1 MFSKKTLAMCAG
13 LCISSVPVVAGGEF
27 LVSVYADLTKP
38 IGEAHNMQYG
48 IGGGLKATYRPIR
61 FLNLYAQ
68 GEYLSMALP
77 GVSPVSILQ
86 GELGTG
92 FHLDFAD
99 RLALDLNIDAG
110 LYNAKATSS
119 ASGITAGGSLTFT
132 YKINPS
138 IYADVTATARHY
150 SGKPSPLMM
159 INAGLAPGLTFN
171 ISEII
176 NKKTKL
182 QIGLTELDPVFPVLY
197 SWYENNSFGKIE
209 ITNKEDSSITDVTVS
224 FFQPQYMAHAKEC
237 ATFKRIKCDETVSV
251 DLYAFFNEQML
262 ELREKTD
269 TSSYIIVNY
278 SRLGKKLSQ
287 SYALDVP
294 VYGRNNMS
302 WDDDRRAAV
311 FVSSKDPA
319 AMQFA
324 KYTASI
330 VRDNLC
336 IDVPVNIQYAIGI
349 FQALNEFG
357 LNYVVDPSSAFEDN
371 VGTSSI
377 DFLQFPYQ
385 TLMYR
390 GGDCDDLSILVCS
403 LFEAVGIDTAFITV
417 PGHIF
422 MAFDSGLTP
431 EQAKTIFKN
440 RSEYIVDDGK
450 VWMPLEITLSDEGF
464 YRACRYG
471 AREWNA
477 ADAKGAAAL
486 YKMHDSWK
494 IYQPISVPGASAFFN
509 IPESEIITVA
519 FQRGLDEWKR
529 GELRN
534 TPLNQ
539 QYQFVIL
546 NEDDEEETQVVIKGN
561 PLSEKSLNDILA
573 LGNKA
578 VALVP
583 PGVRE
588 ETSEKDPDGKA
599 GDGDDD
605 DDFDFDFDDE
615 LIENL
620 IPLDFAIA
628 TLQTDVPVKQS
639 ENTEAETETETTEA
653 APESTETETEITWAE
668 TENTEAVPEITGGE
682 TENIEAAPE
691 ITGVETEITE
701 AAPEITRAE
710 TETTEAAPE
719 ITWAETENTEAAP
732 EDTAPAPEL
741 TVYEPELTV
750 VELVETTTDEPAL
763 ATKVAIPTD
772 NDYTFETTDGLL
784 AEMEK
789 VVSTGSTTEGT
800 SSISERTISTT
811 ADVNKTNIEPAAPV
825 VSDTDYTFETNDSL
839 LAEKNKTLPD
849 TTRNIIIISSVTITA
864 AMAAGI
870 IINRKKRKQRRG
882 I

>member
-48 IGGGLKATYRPIR
+48 IGGGLKATYRPIS

-477 ADAKGAAAL
+477 AEAKGAAAL
-486 YKMHDSWK
+486 YKMHDCWK

-605 DDFDFDFDDE
+605 DDFDFDFDFEDE

-639 ENTEAETETETTEA
+639 ENTEAETETET
-653 APESTETETEITWAE
+653 ETT
-668 TENTEAVPEITGGE
+668 
-682 TENIEAAPE
+682 EAAPE

-701 AAPEITRAE
+701 AGTEI
-710 TETTEAAPE
+710 
-719 ITWAETENTEAAP
+719 TEAAP

-750 VELVETTTDEPAL
+750 VELVETTADEPAP

-784 AEMEK
+784 AEMEN

-811 ADVNKTNIEPAAPV
+811 ADVNKTNIEPSAPV

-839 LAEKNKTLPD
+839 LAEMEKVVSTSSTTVP
-849 TTRNIIIISSVTITA
+849 TRNIIIISSVTITA

>member
-477 ADAKGAAAL
+477 AEAKGAAAL

-599 GDGDDD
+599 GDGDGD

-639 ENTEAETETETTEA
+639 ENTEAETETET
-653 APESTETETEITWAE
+653 
-668 TENTEAVPEITGGE
+668 
-682 TENIEAAPE
+682 
-691 ITGVETEITE
+691 
-701 AAPEITRAE
+701 
-710 TETTEAAPE
+710 ETTEAAPE
-719 ITWAETENTEAAP
+719 ITGAETEITEAAP

-750 VELVETTTDEPAL
+750 VEPVETTADEPAP

-789 VVSTGSTTEGT
+789 GVSTGSTTEGT
-800 SSISERTISTT
+800 SSISERTFSTT

-839 LAEKNKTLPD
+839 LAEMEKVVSTSSTTVP
-849 TTRNIIIISSVTITA
+849 TRNIIIISSVTITA

>member
-159 INAGLAPGLTFN
+159 INAGLAPGITFN

-209 ITNKEDSSITDVTVS
+209 ITNKEDTSITDVTVS

-278 SRLGKKLSQ
+278 SRLGKKYSQ
-287 SYALDVP
+287 TYALDVP

-349 FQALNEFG
+349 FQTLNEFG
-357 LNYVVDPSSAFEDN
+357 LNYVVDPTSAFADN

-477 ADAKGAAAL
+477 AEAKGAAAL

-599 GDGDDD
+599 GDGDGDD
-605 DDFDFDFDDE
+605 DFDFDFDFDDE

-639 ENTEAETETETTEA
+639 ENTEAETETET
-653 APESTETETEITWAE
+653 ET
-668 TENTEAVPEITGGE
+668 
-682 TENIEAAPE
+682 
-691 ITGVETEITE
+691 TE

-710 TETTEAAPE
+710 TET
-719 ITWAETENTEAAP
+719 TEAAP

-750 VELVETTTDEPAL
+750 VEPVETTADEPAP

-772 NDYTFETTDGLL
+772 NDYTFETTDSLL
-784 AEMEK
+784 AEMEN
-789 VVSTGSTTEGT
+789 VVSTSSTTEGT

-811 ADVNKTNIEPAAPV
+811 ADVNKTNTEPSAPV

-839 LAEKNKTLPD
+839 LAEMEKVVSTSSTTVP
-849 TTRNIIIISSVTITA
+849 TRNIIIISSVTITA

>member
-1 MFSKKTLAMCAG
+1 MSGKCARRLRKKRMFSKKTLAMCTG

-159 INAGLAPGLTFN
+159 INAGLAPGITFN

-605 DDFDFDFDDE
+605 DDFDFDFEDE
-615 LIENL
+615 LIEDL

-653 APESTETETEITWAE
+653 APE
-668 TENTEAVPEITGGE
+668 
-682 TENIEAAPE
+682 
-691 ITGVETEITE
+691 
-701 AAPEITRAE
+701 
-710 TETTEAAPE
+710 
-719 ITWAETENTEAAP
+719 
-732 EDTAPAPEL
+732 DTAPAPEL

-750 VELVETTTDEPAL
+750 VELVETTADEPAP

-800 SSISERTISTT
+800 SSISERTFSTT
-811 ADVNKTNIEPAAPV
+811 ADTSLSNAEEKTPAPETENTV
-825 VSDTDYTFETNDSL
+825 FSDNDYSFETNDSL
-839 LAEKNKTLPD
+839 LAEMEKVVSTSSTTVP
-849 TTRNIIIISSVTITA
+849 TRNIIIISSVTITA

>member
-1 MFSKKTLAMCAG
+1 M
-13 LCISSVPVVAGGEF
+13 
-27 LVSVYADLTKP
+27 
-38 IGEAHNMQYG
+38 
-48 IGGGLKATYRPIR
+48 
-61 FLNLYAQ
+61 
-68 GEYLSMALP
+68 
-77 GVSPVSILQ
+77 Q

-159 INAGLAPGLTFN
+159 INAGLAPGITFN

-599 GDGDDD
+599 GDGDGD
-605 DDFDFDFDDE
+605 DDFDFDFDFEDE

-639 ENTEAETETETTEA
+639 ENTEAAPEITGAETETT
-653 APESTETETEITWAE
+653 
-668 TENTEAVPEITGGE
+668 
-682 TENIEAAPE
+682 EAAPE

-701 AAPEITRAE
+701 A
-710 TETTEAAPE
+710 
-719 ITWAETENTEAAP
+719 
-732 EDTAPAPEL
+732 APEL

-750 VELVETTTDEPAL
+750 VELVETTADEPAP

-784 AEMEK
+784 AEMEN

-811 ADVNKTNIEPAAPV
+811 ADVNKTNIEPSAPV

-839 LAEKNKTLPD
+839 LAEMEKVVSTSSTTVP
-849 TTRNIIIISSVTITA
+849 TRNIIIISSVTITA

>member
-477 ADAKGAAAL
+477 AEAKGAAAL
-486 YKMHDSWK
+486 YKMHDCWK

-534 TPLNQ
+534 SPLNQ

-599 GDGDDD
+599 GDGDGD
-605 DDFDFDFDDE
+605 DDFDFDFDFEDE
-615 LIENL
+615 LIEDL

-639 ENTEAETETETTEA
+639 ENTEA
-653 APESTETETEITWAE
+653 
-668 TENTEAVPEITGGE
+668 
-682 TENIEAAPE
+682 APE
-691 ITGVETEITE
+691 ITGVETET
-701 AAPEITRAE
+701 
-710 TETTEAAPE
+710 
-719 ITWAETENTEAAP
+719 TEAAP
-732 EDTAPAPEL
+732 EDTAPALEL

-750 VELVETTTDEPAL
+750 VELVETTADEPAP

-800 SSISERTISTT
+800 SSISERTFSTT
-811 ADVNKTNIEPAAPV
+811 ADVNKTNTEPSAPV

>member
-77 GVSPVSILQ
+77 GVSPVSIFQ

-477 ADAKGAAAL
+477 AEAKGAAAL

-534 TPLNQ
+534 SPLNQ

-599 GDGDDD
+599 GDGDGD
-605 DDFDFDFDDE
+605 DDFDFDFDFDFEDE
-615 LIENL
+615 LIEDL

-639 ENTEAETETETTEA
+639 ENTEAETETET
-653 APESTETETEITWAE
+653 ETT
-668 TENTEAVPEITGGE
+668 
-682 TENIEAAPE
+682 EAAPE
-691 ITGVETEITE
+691 ITGVETEI
-701 AAPEITRAE
+701 
-710 TETTEAAPE
+710 
-719 ITWAETENTEAAP
+719 TEAAP

-750 VELVETTTDEPAL
+750 VEPVETTADEPAP

-789 VVSTGSTTEGT
+789 EVSTGSTTEGT

-839 LAEKNKTLPD
+839 LAEMEKVVSTSSTTVP
-849 TTRNIIIISSVTITA
+849 TRNIIIISSVTITA

>member
-159 INAGLAPGLTFN
+159 INAGFAPGLTFN

-477 ADAKGAAAL
+477 ADAKGTAAL

-599 GDGDDD
+599 GDGDGD

-639 ENTEAETETETTEA
+639 ENTEAETETET
-653 APESTETETEITWAE
+653 
-668 TENTEAVPEITGGE
+668 
-682 TENIEAAPE
+682 
-691 ITGVETEITE
+691 
-701 AAPEITRAE
+701 
-710 TETTEAAPE
+710 ETTEAAPE
-719 ITWAETENTEAAP
+719 ITGGETETTEAGTEITEAAP

-750 VELVETTTDEPAL
+750 VELVETTADEPAP

-800 SSISERTISTT
+800 SSISERTFSTT
-811 ADVNKTNIEPAAPV
+811 ADVNKTYIEPAAPV

-839 LAEKNKTLPD
+839 LAEMEKLVSTSSTTVP
-849 TTRNIIIISSVTITA
+849 TRNIIIISSVTITA

>member
-77 GVSPVSILQ
+77 GVSPVSIFQ

-251 DLYAFFNEQML
+251 DLYAFFNEQIL

-287 SYALDVP
+287 RYALDVP

-639 ENTEAETETETTEA
+639 ENTEAETETET
-653 APESTETETEITWAE
+653 ETT
-668 TENTEAVPEITGGE
+668 
-682 TENIEAAPE
+682 EAAPE

>member
-159 INAGLAPGLTFN
+159 INAGFAPGLTFN

-477 ADAKGAAAL
+477 AEAKGAAAL

-599 GDGDDD
+599 GDGDGD
-605 DDFDFDFDDE
+605 DDFDFDFEDE

-639 ENTEAETETETTEA
+639 ENTEAETETET
-653 APESTETETEITWAE
+653 
-668 TENTEAVPEITGGE
+668 
-682 TENIEAAPE
+682 
-691 ITGVETEITE
+691 
-701 AAPEITRAE
+701 
-710 TETTEAAPE
+710 ETTEAAPE
-719 ITWAETENTEAAP
+719 ITCAETETTEAETEITEAAP

-750 VELVETTTDEPAL
+750 VEPVETTADEPAP

-789 VVSTGSTTEGT
+789 VVSTGSTTEGTGSTTEGT

-839 LAEKNKTLPD
+839 LAEMEKVVSTSSTTVP
-849 TTRNIIIISSVTITA
+849 TRNIIIISSVTITA

>member
-159 INAGLAPGLTFN
+159 INAGFAPGLTFN

-477 ADAKGAAAL
+477 AEAKGAAAL
-486 YKMHDSWK
+486 YKMHDCWK

-605 DDFDFDFDDE
+605 DDFDFDFDFEDE

-639 ENTEAETETETTEA
+639 ENTEAAPEITGAETETT
-653 APESTETETEITWAE
+653 
-668 TENTEAVPEITGGE
+668 
-682 TENIEAAPE
+682 EAAPE

-701 AAPEITRAE
+701 A
-710 TETTEAAPE
+710 
-719 ITWAETENTEAAP
+719 
-732 EDTAPAPEL
+732 APEL

-750 VELVETTTDEPAL
+750 VELVETTADEPAP

-784 AEMEK
+784 AEMEN

-811 ADVNKTNIEPAAPV
+811 ADVNKTNIEPSAPV

>member
-1 MFSKKTLAMCAG
+1 MFSKKTLAMCVG

-159 INAGLAPGLTFN
+159 INAGFAPGLTFN

-477 ADAKGAAAL
+477 AEAKGAAAL
-486 YKMHDSWK
+486 YKMHDCWK

-534 TPLNQ
+534 SPLNQ

-583 PGVRE
+583 PRVRE
-588 ETSEKDPDGKA
+588 ETSEKEPDGKA
-599 GDGDDD
+599 GDGDGD

-639 ENTEAETETETTEA
+639 ENTEAETETET
-653 APESTETETEITWAE
+653 
-668 TENTEAVPEITGGE
+668 
-682 TENIEAAPE
+682 
-691 ITGVETEITE
+691 
-701 AAPEITRAE
+701 
-710 TETTEAAPE
+710 ETTEAAPE
-719 ITWAETENTEAAP
+719 ITWAETETTEAAP
-732 EDTAPAPEL
+732 EDTASAPEL

-750 VELVETTTDEPAL
+750 VELVETTADGPAP

-772 NDYTFETTDGLL
+772 NDYTFKTTDGLL

-811 ADVNKTNIEPAAPV
+811 ADVNKTNTEPSAPV

-839 LAEKNKTLPD
+839 LAEMNKTLPD

-870 IINRKKRKQRRG
+870 VINRKKRKQRRG

>member
-132 YKINPS
+132 YKISPS

-182 QIGLTELDPVFPVLY
+182 QIGLTELNPVFPVLY

-477 ADAKGAAAL
+477 AEAKGAAAL

-534 TPLNQ
+534 SPLNQ

-599 GDGDDD
+599 GDGDGD
-605 DDFDFDFDDE
+605 DDFDFDFDFEDE

-628 TLQTDVPVKQS
+628 TLQTDVPVKPS
-639 ENTEAETETETTEA
+639 ENTEAAPEITGAETETT
-653 APESTETETEITWAE
+653 
-668 TENTEAVPEITGGE
+668 
-682 TENIEAAPE
+682 EAAPE

-701 AAPEITRAE
+701 A
-710 TETTEAAPE
+710 
-719 ITWAETENTEAAP
+719 
-732 EDTAPAPEL
+732 APEL

-750 VELVETTTDEPAL
+750 VELVETTADEPAP

-784 AEMEK
+784 AEMEN

-811 ADVNKTNIEPAAPV
+811 ADVNKTNIEPSAPV

-839 LAEKNKTLPD
+839 LAEMEKVVSTSSTTVP
-849 TTRNIIIISSVTITA
+849 TRNIIIISSVTITA

>member
-1 MFSKKTLAMCAG
+1 MSGKCARRLRKSLRFSKKTLALCAG
-13 LCISSVPVVAGGEF
+13 LCISSAPIAAGGEF
-27 LVSVYADLTKP
+27 LVSIFPEFTKP

-48 IGGGLKATYRPIR
+48 IGGGLRATYRPIK

-77 GVSPVSILQ
+77 GVTPISILQ
-86 GELGTG
+86 GEIGTG
-92 FHLDFAD
+92 FHIDFAD
-99 RLALDLNIDAG
+99 RLALDLNVDAG
-110 LYNAKATSS
+110 LYSAKATSS
-119 ASGITAGGSLTFT
+119 ASGITAGGSLILT
-132 YKINPS
+132 YKITPS
-138 IYADVTATARHY
+138 IYADLAATARHY

-159 INAGLAPGLTFN
+159 VNAGIAPGVTFN
-171 ISEII
+171 ITEIL
-176 NKKTKL
+176 NKRTKL
-182 QIGLTELDPVFPVLY
+182 QIALTELDPVFPVLY
-197 SWYENNSFGKIE
+197 SWYENNSFGKVD

-237 ATFKRIKCDETVSV
+237 ATIKKIKQGETVSV

-262 ELREKTD
+262 ELRERAD

-330 VRDNLC
+330 VRDNLQ

-349 FQALNEFG
+349 FQTLNEFG

-477 ADAKGAAAL
+477 AEARGAAAL
-486 YKMHDSWK
+486 YKMSDSWK

-519 FQRGLDEWKR
+519 FQKGLEEWKR

-534 TPLNQ
+534 SPLNQ

-546 NEDDEEETQVVIKGN
+546 NEDEPEEIQVVIKGN
-561 PLSEKSLNDILA
+561 PLSEKSLKDIIA
-573 LGNKA
+573 LGNNA

-583 PGVRE
+583 PGARE
-588 ETSEKDPDGKA
+588 EKAEKDSEGRAGD

-605 DDFDFDFDDE
+605 DDDDE
-615 LIENL
+615 LIEDL

-628 TLQTDVPVKQS
+628 TLQTDVPVKQAD
-639 ENTEAETETETTEA
+639 NTEAFETETETEDETA
-653 APESTETETEITWAE
+653 APLAS
-668 TENTEAVPEITGGE
+668 EN
-682 TENIEAAPE
+682 
-691 ITGVETEITE
+691 
-701 AAPEITRAE
+701 
-710 TETTEAAPE
+710 
-719 ITWAETENTEAAP
+719 
-732 EDTAPAPEL
+732 
-741 TVYEPELTV
+741 
-750 VELVETTTDEPAL
+750 
-763 ATKVAIPTD
+763 
-772 NDYTFETTDGLL
+772 YTFETTDSLL
-784 AEMEK
+784 EEMELSESTK
-789 VVSTGSTTEGT
+789 VAAAELTAVEP
-800 SSISERTISTT
+800 IETT
-811 ADVNKTNIEPAAPV
+811 ADVNKTNTEPAAPV
-825 VSDTDYTFETNDSL
+825 VSDTDYTFETTDSL
-839 LAEKNKTLPD
+839 LEEMEKVVSTDSTTAEADSTIAEVGSTTAETESDITETTSDITETSSSIAD
-849 TTRNIIIISSVTITA
+849 TNSSAGTATTKNIIIISSVTIA
-864 AMAAGI
+864 AALAACI
-870 IINRKKRKQRRG
+870 IINRKKKQREEESK
-882 I
+882 

>member
-1 MFSKKTLAMCAG
+1 MCAG

-159 INAGLAPGLTFN
+159 INAGLAPGITFN

-324 KYTASI
+324 KYTVSI

-477 ADAKGAAAL
+477 AEAKGAAAL

-599 GDGDDD
+599 GDGDGD
-605 DDFDFDFDDE
+605 DDFDFDFDFEDE

-639 ENTEAETETETTEA
+639 ENTEAAPEITGAETETT
-653 APESTETETEITWAE
+653 
-668 TENTEAVPEITGGE
+668 
-682 TENIEAAPE
+682 EAAPE

-701 AAPEITRAE
+701 A
-710 TETTEAAPE
+710 
-719 ITWAETENTEAAP
+719 
-732 EDTAPAPEL
+732 APEL

-750 VELVETTTDEPAL
+750 VELVETTADEPAP

-784 AEMEK
+784 AEMEN

-811 ADVNKTNIEPAAPV
+811 ADVNKTNIEPSAPV

>member
-159 INAGLAPGLTFN
+159 INAGLAPGITFN

-477 ADAKGAAAL
+477 AEAKGAAAL

-599 GDGDDD
+599 GDGDGD

-639 ENTEAETETETTEA
+639 ENTEAETETET
-653 APESTETETEITWAE
+653 ETT
-668 TENTEAVPEITGGE
+668 
-682 TENIEAAPE
+682 EAAPE
-691 ITGVETEITE
+691 ITGVETEI
-701 AAPEITRAE
+701 
-710 TETTEAAPE
+710 
-719 ITWAETENTEAAP
+719 TEAAP

-750 VELVETTTDEPAL
+750 VEPVETTADEPAP

-784 AEMEK
+784 AEMK
-789 VVSTGSTTEGT
+789 NVVSTGSTTEGT
-800 SSISERTISTT
+800 SSISERTFSTT

-839 LAEKNKTLPD
+839 LAEMEKVVSTSSTTVP
-849 TTRNIIIISSVTITA
+849 TRNIIIISSVTITA

>member
-77 GVSPVSILQ
+77 GVSPVSIFQ

-477 ADAKGAAAL
+477 AEAKGAAAL
-486 YKMHDSWK
+486 YKMHDCWK

-588 ETSEKDPDGKA
+588 ETSEKDSDGKA

-639 ENTEAETETETTEA
+639 ENTEAF
-653 APESTETETEITWAE
+653 ESEAE
-668 TENTEAVPEITGGE
+668 TENAAIEPEFTVFKPEI
-682 TENIEAAPE
+682 
-691 ITGVETEITE
+691 
-701 AAPEITRAE
+701 
-710 TETTEAAPE
+710 
-719 ITWAETENTEAAP
+719 
-732 EDTAPAPEL
+732 
-741 TVYEPELTV
+741 TV
-750 VELVETTTDEPAL
+750 VELVETTADEPAR

-772 NDYTFETTDGLL
+772 NDYTFKTTDSLL

-789 VVSTGSTTEGT
+789 VVSTGSTTKGTGSTTEGT

-811 ADVNKTNIEPAAPV
+811 ADVNKTNTEPSAPV

-849 TTRNIIIISSVTITA
+849 STRNIIIISSVTITA

-870 IINRKKRKQRRG
+870 IINRKKRKQGRG

>member
-440 RSEYIVDDGK
+440 RSEYIIDDGK

-519 FQRGLDEWKR
+519 FQRGLDEWKC

-534 TPLNQ
+534 SPLNQ

-599 GDGDDD
+599 GDGDGD

-628 TLQTDVPVKQS
+628 TLQTDVPVKQP
-639 ENTEAETETETTEA
+639 ENTEAF
-653 APESTETETEITWAE
+653 ESEAE
-668 TENTEAVPEITGGE
+668 TENAAIEPEFTVFKPEITVVE
-682 TENIEAAPE
+682 P
-691 ITGVETEITE
+691 VETTADEP
-701 AAPEITRAE
+701 APATKVAIPTDNDYTFE
-710 TETTEAAPE
+710 T
-719 ITWAETENTEAAP
+719 TEAAP

-750 VELVETTTDEPAL
+750 VELVETTADTSLSNAEEKIPAPETENTVL
-763 ATKVAIPTD
+763 SD
-772 NDYTFETTDGLL
+772 NDY
-784 AEMEK
+784 
-789 VVSTGSTTEGT
+789 S
-800 SSISERTISTT
+800 
-811 ADVNKTNIEPAAPV
+811 
-825 VSDTDYTFETNDSL
+825 FETNDSL

>member
-159 INAGLAPGLTFN
+159 INAGLAPGITFN

-269 TSSYIIVNY
+269 TSSYIILNY

-486 YKMHDSWK
+486 YKMHDCWK

-534 TPLNQ
+534 IPLNQ

-561 PLSEKSLNDILA
+561 PLSEKSLNDILT

-605 DDFDFDFDDE
+605 DDFDFDDE

-639 ENTEAETETETTEA
+639 ENTEAETETET
-653 APESTETETEITWAE
+653 ETT
-668 TENTEAVPEITGGE
+668 
-682 TENIEAAPE
+682 EAAPE
-691 ITGVETEITE
+691 ITGVETEI
-701 AAPEITRAE
+701 
-710 TETTEAAPE
+710 
-719 ITWAETENTEAAP
+719 TEAAP

-750 VELVETTTDEPAL
+750 VEPVETTADTSLSNTEEKNPAPETENTVL
-763 ATKVAIPTD
+763 SD
-772 NDYTFETTDGLL
+772 NDY
-784 AEMEK
+784 
-789 VVSTGSTTEGT
+789 S
-800 SSISERTISTT
+800 
-811 ADVNKTNIEPAAPV
+811 
-825 VSDTDYTFETNDSL
+825 FETNDSL
-839 LAEKNKTLPD
+839 LAEKNKTFPD

>member
-1 MFSKKTLAMCAG
+1 MSGKCARRLRKKRMFSKKTLAMCAG

-132 YKINPS
+132 YKISPS

-182 QIGLTELDPVFPVLY
+182 QIGLTELNPVFPVLY

-486 YKMHDSWK
+486 YKMHDCWK

-599 GDGDDD
+599 GDGDGD
-605 DDFDFDFDDE
+605 DDFDFDFDFEDE
-615 LIENL
+615 LIEDL

-628 TLQTDVPVKQS
+628 TLQTDFPVKQS
-639 ENTEAETETETTEA
+639 ENTEAETETET
-653 APESTETETEITWAE
+653 ETT
-668 TENTEAVPEITGGE
+668 
-682 TENIEAAPE
+682 EAAPE
-691 ITGVETEITE
+691 ITGVETEI
-701 AAPEITRAE
+701 
-710 TETTEAAPE
+710 
-719 ITWAETENTEAAP
+719 TEAAP

-750 VELVETTTDEPAL
+750 VELVETTADEPAP
-763 ATKVAIPTD
+763 ATKVAIPAD

-839 LAEKNKTLPD
+839 LAEMEKVVSTSSTTVP
-849 TTRNIIIISSVTITA
+849 TRNIIIISSVTITA

>member
-1 MFSKKTLAMCAG
+1 MSGKCARRLRKKRMFSKKTLAMCAG

-110 LYNAKATSS
+110 LYNAKATSN

-588 ETSEKDPDGKA
+588 ETSEKDSDGKA
-599 GDGDDD
+599 GDGDGD
-605 DDFDFDFDDE
+605 DDFDFDFDFEDE

-639 ENTEAETETETTEA
+639 ENTEA
-653 APESTETETEITWAE
+653 APEITGAE
-668 TENTEAVPEITGGE
+668 TENTEAG
-682 TENIEAAPE
+682 
-691 ITGVETEITE
+691 TEI
-701 AAPEITRAE
+701 
-710 TETTEAAPE
+710 
-719 ITWAETENTEAAP
+719 TEAAP

-750 VELVETTTDEPAL
+750 VEPVETTTDEPAP
-763 ATKVAIPTD
+763 ATKVAIHTD
-772 NDYTFETTDGLL
+772 NDYTFETTDSLL

-800 SSISERTISTT
+800 SSISERTFSTT
-811 ADVNKTNIEPAAPV
+811 ADTSLSNAEEKTPAPETENTV
-825 VSDTDYTFETNDSL
+825 LSDNDYSFETNDSL

>member
-486 YKMHDSWK
+486 YKMHDCWK

-599 GDGDDD
+599 GDGDGD
-605 DDFDFDFDDE
+605 DDFDFDFDFEDE
-615 LIENL
+615 LIEDL

-639 ENTEAETETETTEA
+639 ENTEAETETET
-653 APESTETETEITWAE
+653 ETT
-668 TENTEAVPEITGGE
+668 
-682 TENIEAAPE
+682 EAAPE
-691 ITGVETEITE
+691 ITGVETEI
-701 AAPEITRAE
+701 
-710 TETTEAAPE
+710 
-719 ITWAETENTEAAP
+719 TEAAP

-750 VELVETTTDEPAL
+750 VEPVETTADEPAP
-763 ATKVAIPTD
+763 ATKVAIPAD

-839 LAEKNKTLPD
+839 LAEMEKVVSTSSTTVP
-849 TTRNIIIISSVTITA
+849 TRNIIIISSVTITA

>member
-1 MFSKKTLAMCAG
+1 MSGKCARRLRKKRMFSKKTLAMCAG

-639 ENTEAETETETTEA
+639 ENTEAETETET
-653 APESTETETEITWAE
+653 ETETT
-668 TENTEAVPEITGGE
+668 
-682 TENIEAAPE
+682 EAAPE

-789 VVSTGSTTEGT
+789 EVSTGSTTEGT

>member
-477 ADAKGAAAL
+477 AEAKGAAAL
-486 YKMHDSWK
+486 YKMHDCWK

-599 GDGDDD
+599 GDGEGD

-639 ENTEAETETETTEA
+639 ENTEAETETET
-653 APESTETETEITWAE
+653 
-668 TENTEAVPEITGGE
+668 
-682 TENIEAAPE
+682 
-691 ITGVETEITE
+691 
-701 AAPEITRAE
+701 
-710 TETTEAAPE
+710 ETTEAAPE
-719 ITWAETENTEAAP
+719 ITGGETETTEAGTEITEAAP

-750 VELVETTTDEPAL
+750 VEPVETTADEPAP

-800 SSISERTISTT
+800 SSISERTFSTT
-811 ADVNKTNIEPAAPV
+811 ADVNKTYIEPAAPV
-825 VSDTDYTFETNDSL
+825 VSDTDYTFETDDSL
-839 LAEKNKTLPD
+839 LAEMEKVVSTSSTTVP
-849 TTRNIIIISSVTITA
+849 TRNIIIISSVTITA

>member
-1 MFSKKTLAMCAG
+1 MSGKCARRLRKKRMFSKKTLAMCAG

-27 LVSVYADLTKP
+27 LVSVYADLTKT

-159 INAGLAPGLTFN
+159 INAGFAPGLTFN

-440 RSEYIVDDGK
+440 RSEYIVDGGK

-486 YKMHDSWK
+486 YKMHDCWK

-583 PGVRE
+583 HGVRE
-588 ETSEKDPDGKA
+588 ETSEKDSDGKA
-599 GDGDDD
+599 GDGDGD

-639 ENTEAETETETTEA
+639 ENTEAETETETETTEA
-653 APESTETETEITWAE
+653 ATEITRAAPEITCAETETTETETEIT
-668 TENTEAVPEITGGE
+668 
-682 TENIEAAPE
+682 
-691 ITGVETEITE
+691 
-701 AAPEITRAE
+701 R
-710 TETTEAAPE
+710 
-719 ITWAETENTEAAP
+719 AAP

-750 VELVETTTDEPAL
+750 VEPVETTADEPAP

-839 LAEKNKTLPD
+839 LAEMEKVVSTSSTTVP
-849 TTRNIIIISSVTITA
+849 TRNIIIISSVTITA

>member
-159 INAGLAPGLTFN
+159 INAGFAPGLTFN

-422 MAFDSGLTP
+422 MAFDSGLTS

-605 DDFDFDFDDE
+605 DDFDFDFEDE

-639 ENTEAETETETTEA
+639 ENTEAETETET
-653 APESTETETEITWAE
+653 ETT
-668 TENTEAVPEITGGE
+668 
-682 TENIEAAPE
+682 EAAPE

-701 AAPEITRAE
+701 AAPE
-710 TETTEAAPE
+710 
-719 ITWAETENTEAAP
+719 
-732 EDTAPAPEL
+732 DTAPAPEL
-741 TVYEPELTV
+741 TVYEPKLTV
-750 VELVETTTDEPAL
+750 VELVETTADEPAP

-800 SSISERTISTT
+800 SSISERTFSTT
-811 ADVNKTNIEPAAPV
+811 ADVNKTYIEPAAPV

-839 LAEKNKTLPD
+839 LSEKNKTLPD
-849 TTRNIIIISSVTITA
+849 TTRNIIVISSVTITA

-870 IINRKKRKQRRG
+870 IINRKKRKQRKQRRG

>member
-77 GVSPVSILQ
+77 GVSPVSIFQ

-251 DLYAFFNEQML
+251 DLYAFFNEQIL

-287 SYALDVP
+287 RYALDVP

-486 YKMHDSWK
+486 YKMHDCWK

-599 GDGDDD
+599 GDGDGD
-605 DDFDFDFDDE
+605 DDFDFDFDFEDE
-615 LIENL
+615 LIEDL

-639 ENTEAETETETTEA
+639 ENTEAETETET
-653 APESTETETEITWAE
+653 ETT
-668 TENTEAVPEITGGE
+668 
-682 TENIEAAPE
+682 EAAPE
-691 ITGVETEITE
+691 ITGVETEI
-701 AAPEITRAE
+701 
-710 TETTEAAPE
+710 
-719 ITWAETENTEAAP
+719 TEAAP

-750 VELVETTTDEPAL
+750 VEPVETTADEPAP

-839 LAEKNKTLPD
+839 LAEMEKVVSTSSTTVP
-849 TTRNIIIISSVTITA
+849 TRNIIIISSVTITA

>member
-48 IGGGLKATYRPIR
+48 IGGGLKATYRPIS

-159 INAGLAPGLTFN
+159 INAGLAPGITFN

-477 ADAKGAAAL
+477 AEAKGAAAL

-599 GDGDDD
+599 GDGDGD
-605 DDFDFDFDDE
+605 DDFDFDFDFEDE

-639 ENTEAETETETTEA
+639 ENTEAAPEITGAETETT
-653 APESTETETEITWAE
+653 
-668 TENTEAVPEITGGE
+668 
-682 TENIEAAPE
+682 EAAPE
-691 ITGVETEITE
+691 ITGVETEI
-701 AAPEITRAE
+701 
-710 TETTEAAPE
+710 
-719 ITWAETENTEAAP
+719 TEAAP

-750 VELVETTTDEPAL
+750 VELVETTADEPAP

-789 VVSTGSTTEGT
+789 EVSTGSTTEGT

>member
-1 MFSKKTLAMCAG
+1 MSGKCARRLRKKRMFSKKTLAMCAG

-159 INAGLAPGLTFN
+159 INAGVAPGLTFN

-605 DDFDFDFDDE
+605 DDFDFDFEDE

-639 ENTEAETETETTEA
+639 ENTEAETETET
-653 APESTETETEITWAE
+653 I
-668 TENTEAVPEITGGE
+668 
-682 TENIEAAPE
+682 
-691 ITGVETEITE
+691 E

-710 TETTEAAPE
+710 TET
-719 ITWAETENTEAAP
+719 TEAAP

-750 VELVETTTDEPAL
+750 VELVETTADEPAP

-772 NDYTFETTDGLL
+772 NDYTFETTDSLL

-789 VVSTGSTTEGT
+789 GVSTGSTTEGTGSTTEGTGSTTEGTGSTTEGT
-800 SSISERTISTT
+800 SSISERTFSTT
-811 ADVNKTNIEPAAPV
+811 ADVNKTNTEPAAPV

-839 LAEKNKTLPD
+839 LAEMEKVVSTSSTTVP
-849 TTRNIIIISSVTITA
+849 TRNIIIISSVTITA

>member
-182 QIGLTELDPVFPVLY
+182 QIGLTELNPVFPVLY

-477 ADAKGAAAL
+477 AEAKGAAAL
-486 YKMHDSWK
+486 YKMHDCWK

-599 GDGDDD
+599 GDGDGD

-639 ENTEAETETETTEA
+639 ENTEAETETET
-653 APESTETETEITWAE
+653 
-668 TENTEAVPEITGGE
+668 
-682 TENIEAAPE
+682 
-691 ITGVETEITE
+691 
-701 AAPEITRAE
+701 
-710 TETTEAAPE
+710 ETTEAAPE
-719 ITWAETENTEAAP
+719 ITWAETETTEAAPEITEAAP

-750 VELVETTTDEPAL
+750 VEPVETTADGPAP

-772 NDYTFETTDGLL
+772 NDYTFKTTDGLL

-811 ADVNKTNIEPAAPV
+811 ADVNKTNTEPSAPV

-839 LAEKNKTLPD
+839 LAEMNETLPD

>member
-1 MFSKKTLAMCAG
+1 MSGKCARRLRKKRMFSKKTLAMCAG

-653 APESTETETEITWAE
+653 APE
-668 TENTEAVPEITGGE
+668 
-682 TENIEAAPE
+682 
-691 ITGVETEITE
+691 
-701 AAPEITRAE
+701 
-710 TETTEAAPE
+710 
-719 ITWAETENTEAAP
+719 
-732 EDTAPAPEL
+732 DTAPAPEL

-750 VELVETTTDEPAL
+750 VELVETTTDEPAP

-800 SSISERTISTT
+800 GSTTEGTGSTTEGTSSISERTFSTT
-811 ADVNKTNIEPAAPV
+811 ADVNKTYIEPAAPV

-839 LAEKNKTLPD
+839 LAEMNETLPD

>member
-132 YKINPS
+132 YKISPS

-182 QIGLTELDPVFPVLY
+182 QIGLTELNPVFPVLY

-440 RSEYIVDDGK
+440 RSEYIVDDSK

-477 ADAKGAAAL
+477 AEAKGAAAL

-534 TPLNQ
+534 SPLNQ

-639 ENTEAETETETTEA
+639 ENTETETETETTEA
-653 APESTETETEITWAE
+653 VQEITEAE
-668 TENTEAVPEITGGE
+668 TENTETVQ
-682 TENIEAAPE
+682 
-691 ITGVETEITE
+691 EITE
-701 AAPEITRAE
+701 AAPENI
-710 TETTEAAPE
+710 
-719 ITWAETENTEAAP
+719 EAAP

-750 VELVETTTDEPAL
+750 VEPVETTTDEPAP

-772 NDYTFETTDGLL
+772 NDYTFETTDSLL

-800 SSISERTISTT
+800 SSISERTFSTT
-811 ADVNKTNIEPAAPV
+811 TDTSLSNAEEKTPAPETENTV
-825 VSDTDYTFETNDSL
+825 LSDNDYSFETNDSL

-870 IINRKKRKQRRG
+870 IINRKKRKQGRG

>member
-1 MFSKKTLAMCAG
+1 MSGKCARRLRKKRMFSKKTLAMCAG

-77 GVSPVSILQ
+77 GVSPVSIFQ

-477 ADAKGAAAL
+477 ADAKGTAAL

-599 GDGDDD
+599 GDGDGD

-639 ENTEAETETETTEA
+639 ENTEAETETET
-653 APESTETETEITWAE
+653 
-668 TENTEAVPEITGGE
+668 
-682 TENIEAAPE
+682 
-691 ITGVETEITE
+691 
-701 AAPEITRAE
+701 
-710 TETTEAAPE
+710 ETTEAAPE
-719 ITWAETENTEAAP
+719 ITGGETETTEAGTEITEAAP

-750 VELVETTTDEPAL
+750 VELVETTADEPAP

-784 AEMEK
+784 AEMEN

-811 ADVNKTNIEPAAPV
+811 ADVNKTNIEPSAPV

-839 LAEKNKTLPD
+839 LAEMEKVVSTSSTTVP
-849 TTRNIIIISSVTITA
+849 TRNIIIISSVTITA

>member
-77 GVSPVSILQ
+77 GVSPVSIFQ

-477 ADAKGAAAL
+477 AEAKGAAAL

-534 TPLNQ
+534 SPLNQ

-599 GDGDDD
+599 GDGDGD

-639 ENTEAETETETTEA
+639 ENTEAETETET
-653 APESTETETEITWAE
+653 
-668 TENTEAVPEITGGE
+668 
-682 TENIEAAPE
+682 
-691 ITGVETEITE
+691 
-701 AAPEITRAE
+701 
-710 TETTEAAPE
+710 ETTEAAPE
-719 ITWAETENTEAAP
+719 ITGGETETTEAGTEITEAAP

-750 VELVETTTDEPAL
+750 VEPVETTADEPAP

-789 VVSTGSTTEGT
+789 EVSTGSTTEGT

-839 LAEKNKTLPD
+839 LAEMEKVVSTSSTTVP
-849 TTRNIIIISSVTITA
+849 TRNIIIISSVTITA

>member
-1 MFSKKTLAMCAG
+1 MSGKCARRLRKKRMFSKKTLAMCAG

-209 ITNKEDSSITDVTVS
+209 STNKEDSSITDVTVS

-588 ETSEKDPDGKA
+588 ETSEKDSDGKA

-639 ENTEAETETETTEA
+639 ENTEAETETETETTEA

-691 ITGVETEITE
+691 ITGVETEI
-701 AAPEITRAE
+701 
-710 TETTEAAPE
+710 
-719 ITWAETENTEAAP
+719 NGAAP

-750 VELVETTTDEPAL
+750 VEPVETTTDEPAP
-763 ATKVAIPTD
+763 ATKVAIHTD
-772 NDYTFETTDGLL
+772 NDYTFETTDSLL

-800 SSISERTISTT
+800 SSISERTFSTT
-811 ADVNKTNIEPAAPV
+811 ADTSLSNAEEKTPAPETENTV
-825 VSDTDYTFETNDSL
+825 LSDNDYSFETNDSL

>member
-1 MFSKKTLAMCAG
+1 MSGKCARRLRKKRMFSKKTLAMCAG

-77 GVSPVSILQ
+77 GVSPVSIFQ

-639 ENTEAETETETTEA
+639 ENTEAETETET
-653 APESTETETEITWAE
+653 ETETT
-668 TENTEAVPEITGGE
+668 
-682 TENIEAAPE
+682 EAAPE

-789 VVSTGSTTEGT
+789 EVSTGSTTEGT

>member
-1 MFSKKTLAMCAG
+1 MSGKCARRLRKKHGFSKKTLALCAG
-13 LCISSVPVVAGGEF
+13 LCISSAPIAAGGEF
-27 LVSVYADLTKP
+27 LVSIFPEFTKP

-48 IGGGLKATYRPIR
+48 IGGGLRATYRPIK

-77 GVSPVSILQ
+77 GVTPISILQ
-86 GELGTG
+86 GEIGTG
-92 FHLDFAD
+92 FHIDFAD
-99 RLALDLNIDAG
+99 RLALDLNVDAG
-110 LYNAKATSS
+110 LYSAKATSS
-119 ASGITAGGSLTFT
+119 ASGITAGGSLILT
-132 YKINPS
+132 YKITPS
-138 IYADVTATARHY
+138 IYADLAATARHY

-159 INAGLAPGLTFN
+159 VNAGIAPGVTFN
-171 ISEII
+171 ITEIL
-176 NKKTKL
+176 NKRTKL
-182 QIGLTELDPVFPVLY
+182 QIALTELDPVFPVLY
-197 SWYENNSFGKIE
+197 SWYENNSFGKVD

-237 ATFKRIKCDETVSV
+237 TTIKRIKCGETVSV

-278 SRLGKKLSQ
+278 SRLGKKYSQ
-287 SYALDVP
+287 TYALDVP

-330 VRDNLC
+330 VRDNLQ

-349 FQALNEFG
+349 FQTLNEFG
-357 LNYVVDPSSAFEDN
+357 LNYVVDPNSAFEDN

-477 ADAKGAAAL
+477 AEARGAAAL
-486 YKMHDSWK
+486 YKMSDSWK

-519 FQRGLDEWKR
+519 FQKGLEEWKR

-534 TPLNQ
+534 SPLNQ

-546 NEDDEEETQVVIKGN
+546 NEDEPDEIQVVIKGN
-561 PLSEKSLNDILA
+561 PLSEKSLKDIIA
-573 LGNKA
+573 LGNNA

-583 PGVRE
+583 PGARE
-588 ETSEKDPDGKA
+588 EKAEKDPEGRS
-599 GDGDDD
+599 GDGDGD

-639 ENTEAETETETTEA
+639 ENTEAETGITEA
-653 APESTETETEITWAE
+653 ETEIIGA
-668 TENTEAVPEITGGE
+668 
-682 TENIEAAPE
+682 
-691 ITGVETEITE
+691 
-701 AAPEITRAE
+701 
-710 TETTEAAPE
+710 
-719 ITWAETENTEAAP
+719 
-732 EDTAPAPEL
+732 APEL

-750 VELVETTTDEPAL
+750 VEPVETTADEPAP
-763 ATKVAIPTD
+763 ATKVAIHTD

-784 AEMEK
+784 EEMEK
-789 VVSTGSTTEGT
+789 VVSTGSTTEST
-800 SSISERTISTT
+800 SSTT
-811 ADVNKTNIEPAAPV
+811 VTSAPV
-825 VSDTDYTFETNDSL
+825 VSDTDYTFETTDSL
-839 LAEKNKTLPD
+839 LAEMNKTLPD
-849 TTRNIIIISSVTITA
+849 TTRNIIIISSVTIA
-864 AMAAGI
+864 AALAACI
-870 IINRKKRKQRRG
+870 IINRKKKQREEESK
-882 I
+882 